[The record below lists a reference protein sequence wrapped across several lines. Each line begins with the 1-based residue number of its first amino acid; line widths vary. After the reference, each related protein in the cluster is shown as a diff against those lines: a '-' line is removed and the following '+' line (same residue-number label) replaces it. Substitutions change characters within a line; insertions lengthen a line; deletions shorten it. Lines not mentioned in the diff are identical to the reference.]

1 MLERVVMKLKK
12 SLINTNDLRCMLKIV
27 RLMEK
32 MVNNGYKYQ
41 FTRSEFQEI
50 LYIFNAYMNLYGKV
64 QDYERNKENEWN

>member
-64 QDYERNKENEWN
+64 QDYERNKENE